1 MNKRKPPARF
11 LYPLTAAVLV
21 SLLAAC
27 AVRPIPETDK
37 PMVFE
42 TVLRLAATR
51 FDKIPGWTGDRQS
64 DVLPVF
70 LKSCEKLKTL
80 PPGRILKPKDEP
92 RRVAD
97 WLSACAAAARV
108 RPGNEIE
115 AQYFFESH
123 FTPYL
128 ARDNARGSSR
138 GLFTGYYEPELRGA
152 WRPDTAYRYPIYGR
166 PKDLVSIDLG
176 SFRPEWKDQKIAGR
190 LAGNRLTPYPT
201 RADIDGGTLKGKQ
214 LELLWVDN
222 AIDAFFLH
230 IQGSG
235 RVVFSDGS
243 GVRIGY
249 AGRNGRR
256 YTPIGRELVARGIL
270 TQDKVSLQSIQRWL
284 AANPLAGVELMQKNE
299 SYIFFRILEEDGPIG
314 AQGIQLTPGRSLAVD
329 RAFISLGVPIWLSTT
344 EPGKSKKPLRRLV
357 IAQDTGSAIKGPV
370 RGDLF
375 VGYGAAAGAL
385 AGQMKQEGRYYLLLP
400 KKTAP

>member
-1 MNKRKPPARF
+1 M
-11 LYPLTAAVLV
+11 VLI

-27 AVRPIPETDK
+27 AVRPVPETDK
-37 PMVFE
+37 PVVFE
-42 TVLRLAATR
+42 TLLRLAATR
-51 FDKIPGWTGDRQS
+51 FDKISGWIGDRQS

-80 PPGRILKPKDEP
+80 PPEQKLKPKSEP

-97 WLSACAAAARV
+97 WLSACAAAGRV
-108 RPGNEIE
+108 RAGNEIE

-128 ARDNARGSSR
+128 TRDNATGRSR
-138 GLFTGYYEPELRGA
+138 GLFTGYYEPQLLGA
-152 WRPDTAYRYPIYGR
+152 WHPDTTYRYPIYGR

-176 SFRPEWKDQKIAGR
+176 SFRPEWKGQKIAGR
-190 LAGNRLTPYPT
+190 LSDSKLTPYPT

-230 IQGSG
+230 VQGSG
-235 RVVFSDGS
+235 RVVFRDGS
-243 GVRIGY
+243 VVRIGY

-270 TQDKVSLQSIQRWL
+270 AQDQVSLQSIQRWL
-284 AANPLAGVELMQKNE
+284 AANPLAGTELMQKNK
-299 SYIFFRILEEDGPIG
+299 SYIFFRILKEDGPLG
-314 AQGIQLTPGRSLAVD
+314 AQGIQLSPGRSLAVD
-329 RAFISLGVPIWLSTT
+329 RAFISLGVPIWLNTT

-357 IAQDTGSAIKGPV
+357 IAQDTGSAIKGPI

-375 VGYGAAAGAL
+375 VGYGAAAGAM
-385 AGQMKQEGRYYLLLP
+385 AGQMKQKGTYYLLLP
-400 KKTAP
+400 KKTGP

>member
-1 MNKRKPPARF
+1 MNKRNPPARF
-11 LYPLTAAVLV
+11 LHPLTAAVLI

-27 AVRPIPETDK
+27 SLDPILGTEEPE
-37 PMVFE
+37 E
-42 TVLRLAATR
+42 AGGRLWLAAAR
-51 FDKIPGWTGDRQS
+51 FDKIPGWIGDRQS
-64 DVLPVF
+64 EVLPVF

-80 PPGRILKPKDEP
+80 PPEQKLKPKSEP

-97 WLSACAAAARV
+97 WLSACAAAGRV
-108 RPGNEIE
+108 QAGNEIE

-123 FTPYL
+123 FTPFL
-128 ARDNARGSSR
+128 ARDNATASSR
-138 GLFTGYYEPELRGA
+138 GLFTGYYEPELLGA
-152 WRPDTAYRYPIYGR
+152 WHPDATYRYPIYGR

-190 LAGNRLTPYPT
+190 LSNSKLTPYPT

-230 IQGSG
+230 VQGSG
-235 RVVFSDGS
+235 RVVFRDGS
-243 GVRIGY
+243 VTRIGY

-270 TQDKVSLQSIQRWL
+270 TQDKVSLQSIQTWL
-284 AANPLAGVELMQKNE
+284 AANPLAGTELMQKNE
-299 SYIFFRILEEDGPIG
+299 SYIFFRILKEDGPIG
-314 AQGIQLTPGRSLAVD
+314 AQGVQLTPGRSLAVD
-329 RAFISLGVPIWLSTT
+329 RAFISLGVPIWLNTT

-357 IAQDTGSAIKGPV
+357 IAQDTGSAIKGPI

-375 VGYGAAAGAL
+375 VGYGAAAGAM
-385 AGQMKQEGRYYLLLP
+385 AGQMKQKGTYYLLLP
-400 KKTAP
+400 KKTGP